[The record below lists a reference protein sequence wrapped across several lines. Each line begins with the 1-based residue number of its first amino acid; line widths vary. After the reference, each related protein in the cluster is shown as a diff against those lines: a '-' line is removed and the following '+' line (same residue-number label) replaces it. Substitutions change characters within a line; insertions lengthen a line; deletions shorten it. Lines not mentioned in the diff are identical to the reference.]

1 MIITIITI
9 IIINY
14 NYYNYYTSYNHS
26 LVSTSCHQDPF
37 PAGALFNR
45 GV

>member
-14 NYYNYYTSYNHS
+14 NNYNYYTSYNQF
-26 LVSTSCHQDPF
+26 LVSTSYHQAPISCRRAF
-37 PAGALFNR
+37 
-45 GV
+45 